1 MKFRFSV
8 FRKAK
13 KGCFRKQTK
22 MKYRLKDW
30 LYKVN
35 NPTFKISVVHDV
47 FRIIR
52 RPRIIAHC
60 RNVRSLERVSYIDY
74 IENLNIS
81 TEMLMNKNL
90 PNQV

>member
-1 MKFRFSV
+1 MAVSSNTCSVGLPLMKFRSSV

-35 NPTFKISVVHDV
+35 SPTFKISVVHDV
-47 FRIIR
+47 FRKSEFDDR
-52 RPRIIAHC
+52 GP
-60 RNVRSLERVSYIDY
+60 
-74 IENLNIS
+74 
-81 TEMLMNKNL
+81 
-90 PNQV
+90 